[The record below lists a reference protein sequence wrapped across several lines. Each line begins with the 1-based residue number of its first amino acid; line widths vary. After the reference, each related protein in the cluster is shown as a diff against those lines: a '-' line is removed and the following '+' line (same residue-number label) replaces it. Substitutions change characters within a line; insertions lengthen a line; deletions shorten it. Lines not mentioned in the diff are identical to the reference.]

1 MKIEPKQITVRDLA
15 EGYSDDGEG
24 GVRGYGGDLDI
35 RPPYQ
40 REFVYKDKQRNAVVE
55 TINQGFPLNV
65 MYWAVRDDGT
75 YEIIDGQQR
84 TISVAQYV
92 KGDYS
97 VDGRFFDNLQDDER
111 ERILDYELQVYFCEG
126 TASEKLAWFEI
137 VNIAGE
143 ELTKQELRNAVYAGP
158 WVTDAK
164 RYFSRNRGP
173 ADGFAGDYL
182 RGSAIRQSYLETAI
196 KWAKSDGQTIEDY
209 IAEHQF
215 DRTATALWSHF
226 RTVIDGVKAVF
237 PKYRAI
243 MKGVDWGGLY
253 EYLKDESLDPTTL
266 EADLARLVMD
276 DNVQRNAGIYAY
288 LLTGEEKHLNIR
300 AFSPAEKLAAFE
312 RQGGTCNLCG
322 ELFAIENT
330 EADHIDPWSE
340 GGKTEAKNCQ
350 ILCRPCN
357 RKKSNK

>member
-1 MKIEPKQITVRDLA
+1 MKIEPQQITVRDLV

-24 GVRGYGGDLDI
+24 GVRGYGGALDI

-40 REFVYKDKQRNAVVE
+40 REFVYKDKQRDAVME
-55 TINQGFPLNV
+55 TINHAFPLNV
-65 MYWAVRDDGT
+65 MYWAVRGNGT

-92 KGDYS
+92 TGDYS
-97 VDGRFFDNLQDDER
+97 VAGRFFDNLQDDER
-111 ERILDYELQVYFCEG
+111 ERIIDYELQVYFCEG

-164 RYFSRNRGP
+164 RYFSRSSGP

-196 KWAKSDGQTIEDY
+196 KWAKGNGQEIEDY
-209 IAEHQF
+209 MAEHQVY
-215 DRTATALWSHF
+215 RTATALWSHF
-226 RTVIDGVKAVF
+226 CTVIDRVKAVF
-237 PKYRAI
+237 PKYRPP

-266 EADLARLVMD
+266 ESDVARLMMD
-276 DNVQRNAGIYAY
+276 DDVTKKPGIYSY
-288 LLTGEEKHLNIR
+288 LLTGDERHLNIR
-300 AFSPAEKLAAFE
+300 AFSVAMKTAAFE
-312 RQGGTCNLCG
+312 RQGGNCNLCRKSFG
-322 ELFAIENT
+322 IENM

-340 GGKTEAKNCQ
+340 GGKTETENCQ
-350 ILCRPCN
+350 VLCRPCN
-357 RKKSNK
+357 RRKSNK